1 MCMTEMPKFKKD
13 EKELANHL
21 EKWLYFLNNV
31 EDLSQ
36 IPKIFKDDKVLENA
50 FDIAEYLALDKD
62 KKFAYQ
68 QDLNP
73 NYAIEISKDC
83 LCLCLRGV

>member
-50 FDIAEYLALDKD
+50 FDIAEYLALDK
-62 KKFAYQ
+62 KSLHINK
-68 QDLNP
+68 
-73 NYAIEISKDC
+73 I
-83 LCLCLRGV
+83 